1 MIGSITARAEAQ
13 TLRFSLVYALLDQ
26 VDTIGLAHLKAARYI
41 FGDRTGHRIADTI
54 LAALRTA
61 APDSLTRN
69 EIRELL
75 GHSIG
80 ADRIDQALQMLL
92 THNLAQTRQRSLV
105 RTAV

>member
-1 MIGSITARAEAQ
+1 
-13 TLRFSLVYALLDQ
+13 
-26 VDTIGLAHLKAARYI
+26 
-41 FGDRTGHRIADTI
+41 
-54 LAALRTA
+54 
-61 APDSLTRN
+61 LTRN